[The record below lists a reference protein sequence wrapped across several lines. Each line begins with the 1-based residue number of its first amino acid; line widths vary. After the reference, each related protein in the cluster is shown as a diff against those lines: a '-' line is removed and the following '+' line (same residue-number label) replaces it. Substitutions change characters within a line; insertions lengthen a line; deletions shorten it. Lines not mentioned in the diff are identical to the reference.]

1 MPAGALDAVNSW
13 AYDLFDDPIFIEQD
27 EVVEVQAHLLEAHP

>member
-13 AYDLFDDPIFIEQD
+13 AYELFDDPIIIEQGD
-27 EVVEVQAHLLEAHP
+27 ELHIQSYLIEGQP